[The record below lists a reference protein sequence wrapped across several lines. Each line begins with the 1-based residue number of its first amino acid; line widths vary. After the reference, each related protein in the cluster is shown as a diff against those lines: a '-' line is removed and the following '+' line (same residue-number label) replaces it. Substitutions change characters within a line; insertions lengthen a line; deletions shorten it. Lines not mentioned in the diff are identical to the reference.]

1 MVEDVTSS
9 SRAEAAAELDRQENR
24 GDGAR
29 IAASLADGL
38 RWLCDA
44 FLTRVY
50 ADVEKKFGVDSM
62 LMPTSLITSEEKTHE
77 QIEIYEVAESVAFVA
92 QRHYIQ
98 SDGDWYLK
106 WLSRLLLGQTG
117 TDLAVSQRIGQYLA
131 RSADER
137 RRAFS
142 HIVERTLP
150 ETMRAPSVVYRL
162 LPPAVSIVT
171 AAAFGDHTR
180 AVELRKEQVDVLPS
194 IADCHDCHG
203 RLLEIGESCAQCG
216 NPFWKFNWLTAE

>member
-1 MVEDVTSS
+1 MAQEATSP
-9 SRAEAAAELDRQENR
+9 SRAEAAAEFDREENR

-29 IAASLADGL
+29 VAASLADGL

-50 ADVEKKFGVDSM
+50 SDVEKKFGVDSM
-62 LMPTSLITSEEKTHE
+62 LMPTSLVASEEKTHD
-77 QIEIYEVAESVAFVA
+77 QIEIYEIAESVTFVA
-92 QRHYIQ
+92 DRRYTK
-98 SDGDWYLK
+98 SDVGWYLK
-106 WLSRLLLGQTG
+106 WLTRLLLDSAAN
-117 TDLAVSQRIGQYLA
+117 DLAVTQRIGQYLS
-131 RSADER
+131 RTPDER

-150 ETMRAPSVVYRL
+150 ETMRAPSIVYRL

-171 AAAFGDHTR
+171 AVAFDDHPR
-180 AVELRKEQVDVLPS
+180 AVELRNEQVGLLPS

-203 RLLEIGESCAQCG
+203 RLLEIGESCALCG